1 MSSTLDIMHTT
12 ARRLDLAY
20 RAKGHGPTL
29 VLLHAFPFNQDM
41 WEPQLEGLSDVAHVI
56 TLDLP
61 GFGAS
66 QTTDGD
72 FSLDTMAEI
81 VHDFVR
87 HLGHERVVLGGLS
100 MGGYIALAYARKYP
114 AHLQGLILADT
125 RANADTP
132 EARKRRLEQIQEINQ
147 FGLLGLSESMP
158 HKVLTPATAVKR
170 PALLKEL
177 GGHIAASN
185 VMAVTG
191 ALEAMANRPDAMDV
205 LPGIH
210 VPTLVIVGEGD
221 ELTPPTAAQEM
232 VDHLP
237 NGKLVSL
244 PGAGHMSNLEAPE
257 AFNQAVADFM
267 RQFTR

>member
-1 MSSTLDIMHTT
+1 
-12 ARRLDLAY
+12 
-20 RAKGHGPTL
+20 

-72 FSLDTMAEI
+72 YSLETMAEI

-114 AHLQGLILADT
+114 GHLQGLILANT
-125 RANADTP
+125 RAGADTP
-132 EARKRRLEQIQEINQ
+132 EARQRRLDQVKEINEE
-147 FGLLGLSESMP
+147 GLRGLAQSMP
-158 HKVLTPATAVKR
+158 HKVLTSATAVKR

-177 GGHIAASN
+177 SGHIAASN

-191 ALEAMANRPDAMDV
+191 ALEAMANRPDSTDV
-205 LPGIH
+205 LPAIH
-210 VPTLVIVGEGD
+210 VPTLVIAGEGD
-221 ELTPPTAAQEM
+221 DLTPPTVAQAM

-237 NGKLVSL
+237 KGKLVTL
-244 PGAGHMSNLEAPE
+244 PGAGHLSNMEAPE
-257 AFNQAVADFM
+257 AFNAAVADFM
-267 RQFTR
+267 RQFKR